1 MRRWGGG
8 AMVLAGSRCDVLVG
22 KRHDG
27 MTGRTQTLKKMPSGG
42 RNASGS
48 VDIDGNE
55 HLTRG
60 CEIYRL
66 ALAG

>member
-1 MRRWGGG
+1 
-8 AMVLAGSRCDVLVG
+8 MVLAGSRCDVLVG

-48 VDIDGNE
+48 VPSVGQGG
-55 HLTRG
+55 RG
-60 CEIYRL
+60 
-66 ALAG
+66 